1 MMKTY
6 MNGPRKGM
14 MYGGNIRKPQMA
26 MGGEMSSMK
35 AVPKDNPGLAKLP
48 TPVRN
53 KMGFMKYGGKVKN
66 KNMR

>member
-26 MGGEMSSMK
+26 MGGEM
-35 AVPKDNPGLAKLP
+35 
-48 TPVRN
+48 
-53 KMGFMKYGGKVKN
+53 
-66 KNMR
+66 